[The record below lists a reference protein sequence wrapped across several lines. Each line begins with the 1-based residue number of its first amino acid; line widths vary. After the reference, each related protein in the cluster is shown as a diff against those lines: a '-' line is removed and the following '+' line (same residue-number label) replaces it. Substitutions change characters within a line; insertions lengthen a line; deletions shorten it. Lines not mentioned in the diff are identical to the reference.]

1 MLNPPEA
8 SPAGRSAV
16 AAVVIAVTLILQV
29 SVANRL
35 PLPGGVQ
42 PDLVL
47 LAVVA
52 LALVAGSMTGMVTG
66 FLAGL
71 AADIIPPAD
80 HTIGRYAL
88 VYCLIGYLCGV
99 ASAEMDR
106 QSVVPFF
113 AVADGALAG
122 TVLYAATGMI
132 LGDPRAEWGTV
143 SRMVP
148 LQVLYDIIAS
158 PFVVWAVLRATRRY
172 ESGERSRRDGL
183 AEPPP
188 PEPPISRRGG
198 AL

>member
-1 MLNPPEA
+1 MLNVPEK
-8 SPAGRSAV
+8 SQTGRRVMTVLVVAV
-16 AAVVIAVTLILQV
+16 ALILQV

-35 PLPGGVQ
+35 PTPGGVQ

-52 LALVAGSMTGMVTG
+52 LALVSGSMTGMVTG

-71 AADIIPPAD
+71 AADIVPPAD
-80 HTIGRYAL
+80 HTLGRYAL
-88 VYCLIGYLCGV
+88 VYCLIGYLCGI

-113 AVADGALAG
+113 AVAAGALAG
-122 TVLYAATGMI
+122 AVLYAATGMI

-148 LQVLYDIIAS
+148 LQVVYDVVAS
-158 PFVVWAVLRATRRY
+158 PFVVWAVLRVTRRFERGDRARGDRFSVPAARY
-172 ESGERSRRDGL
+172 RAMSGRSGSL
-183 AEPPP
+183 
-188 PEPPISRRGG
+188 
-198 AL
+198 